1 MKSTVPVRV
10 RLANETFQTTINMT
24 KGTFK
29 ETSRVG
35 KSIFG
40 KIDGLTVCIEESDF
54 INMNEEFK
62 EMEKWELTVIDEKGN
77 DLIVMAPN
85 GDTQYMTKQQYESIK
100 NKK

>member
-1 MKSTVPVRV
+1 MKIRVPVRV
-10 RLANETFQTTINMT
+10 RLANETYETTINIK

-35 KSIFG
+35 KNIFG
-40 KIDGLTVCIEESDF
+40 KIDDLTVCIEESNFIKMKEDF
-54 INMNEEFK
+54 EDI
-62 EMEKWELTVIDEKGN
+62 EKWELTIIDEKGN

-85 GDTQYMTKQQYESIK
+85 GDTQYMTKQEYESIK

>member
-1 MKSTVPVRV
+1 MKSKVPIRV
-10 RLANETFQTTINMT
+10 RLANESFYTTINVT
-24 KGTFK
+24 KDTFK
-29 ETSRVG
+29 ETGRVG

-40 KIDGLTVCIEESDF
+40 KVDDLTVCIEESDF
-54 INMNEEFK
+54 IIMKEEFK

-77 DLIVMAPN
+77 DLLVMAPN

>member
-35 KSIFG
+35 KNIFG
-40 KIDGLTVCIEESDF
+40 KIDDLTVCIEESNFIKMKEDF
-54 INMNEEFK
+54 EDIEDLDEDQIKDILKAEGFMIRTQEELK
-62 EMEKWELTVIDEKGN
+62 
-77 DLIVMAPN
+77 LI
-85 GDTQYMTKQQYESIK
+85 S
-100 NKK
+100 